1 MVSLR
6 ARGLWACLSIGVPA
20 MAARASAAGSEET
33 IKAFAA
39 WQGRGQIFETGPNR
53 STFVGSFSGMVFVE
67 TEKGP
72 LDAGFMV
79 CPAILDVNLSD
90 GTQEGKGRCT
100 ITGKDGARVYAE
112 LSCKGVHMLGCNGDF
127 KITAA
132 TDPFEGVTGG
142 GPGTIPTRMDD
153 LSGGG
158 GNIIQESAGGI
169 ILWPKLTYTLS
180 DQAAPAAQ

>member
-6 ARGLWACLSIGVPA
+6 ACGLWACLLIGVT
-20 MAARASAAGSEET
+20 AAAAPASAAGEET

-72 LDAGFMV
+72 LDAGFMI
-79 CPAILDVNLSD
+79 CPAILDVNLTD

-100 ITGKDGARVYAE
+100 ITGKDGARVYGE
-112 LSCKGVHMLGCNGDF
+112 LNCKGVHMLGCNGDF
-127 KITAA
+127 KIT
-132 TDPFEGVTGG
+132 GG
-142 GPGTIPTRMDD
+142 GPVTIRSGMHD
-153 LSGGG
+153 LAVGA

-169 ILWPKLTYTLS
+169 ILFPKLTYKLS
-180 DQAAPAAQ
+180 DKAPAAQ